1 MPYTFPDFIKSS
13 SASSLENIRV
23 FLFQDS
29 KPGLVVS
36 KGRASDAGGGRGQRG
51 GEWAR
56 EGGVRR
62 RSLRSGARNTYAWKR
77 FCSPNT
83 ELNKGGST
91 WGEGGRASEC
101 PSCGVQNADS
111 SCRALALQAAEVRL
125 DFQRRGA
132 SALVSKCVPVCL
144 SGGRDKRG
152 GPILTFPA
160 RSNHDRIRQEDLR
173 RLISYL
179 ACIPR

>member
-1 MPYTFPDFIKSS
+1 M
-13 SASSLENIRV
+13 
-23 FLFQDS
+23 
-29 KPGLVVS
+29 
-36 KGRASDAGGGRGQRG
+36 GQRG
-51 GEWAR
+51 GR
-56 EGGVRR
+56 EEAVASFRRTKHVYMETFLLSEHGAEQRREHVGGGR
-62 RSLRSGARNTYAWKR
+62 
-77 FCSPNT
+77 
-83 ELNKGGST
+83 
-91 WGEGGRASEC
+91 RASEC
-101 PSCGVQNADS
+101 PSCGVQNADF